1 MPNVAQ
7 MYSQRITELVTSSS
21 QPAFNRLDEPGE
33 RIPLP
38 MPFRCLVGIPGPAL
52 RSGVAGGVWWFVA
65 LVAASLTTLLAHGPL
80 HGQISELDA
89 QLEQQPANAE
99 LLLRRADLHRLDGN
113 ATAAMADLTVV
124 EKITPV
130 LEGLWWVRGR
140 LLVEQQRPEA
150 ALVDL
155 TRWLERYPRH
165 EGALTVRARVRE
177 QTQDFAGAV
186 VDYTHAIAA
195 ADNPGPDLFL
205 ARARAQR
212 QQGPEHF
219 EAALCGL
226 DEGIARLGNL
236 VTLQLEAIELE
247 RALARTDGALARLDV
262 LIRQAARKESWHA
275 RRAELLHHANRS
287 AEAQQAWKQS
297 LEACLALSP
306 RLRQTRATQ
315 ELEQRVRRNLSPA
328 LVAEVERNA
337 TSPASGQANY
347 SSTAAHIRTI
357 PIHERLAP

>member
-1 MPNVAQ
+1 
-7 MYSQRITELVTSSS
+7 VTVSS

-38 MPFRCLVGIPGPAL
+38 VPFRCLVGIPGSAL
-52 RSGVAGGVWWFVA
+52 RSVGGGGVWWFVTL
-65 LVAASLTTLLAHGPL
+65 LVASLTTVLAHGPL

-113 ATAAMADLTVV
+113 AAAAMADLTAV

-130 LEGLWWVRGR
+130 PDGLWWVRGR

-155 TRWLERYPRH
+155 NRWLERHPRH

-177 QTQDFAGAV
+177 QAQDFAGAV

-205 ARARAQR
+205 ARARVQR

-236 VTLQLEAIELE
+236 VTLQLEAIDLE
-247 RALARTDGALARLDV
+247 RALARTEAALTRLDT
-262 LIRQAARKESWHA
+262 LIQQATRKESWFA
-275 RRAELLHHANRS
+275 RRAELLDHANRS
-287 AEAQQAWKQS
+287 AEAQQAWKQT
-297 LEACLALSP
+297 LESCLALSP
-306 RLRQTRATQ
+306 RLRQKRATQ
-315 ELEQRVRRNLSPA
+315 ELEQRVRRNLSAA
-328 LVAEVERNA
+328 LIAEVERNA
-337 TSPASGQANY
+337 TPPASSQANPP
-347 SSTAAHIRTI
+347 STAAHIRTI
-357 PIHERLAP
+357 PIHERFAP